1 MDLNVLLSLPL
12 PKVADVFCAESSA
25 IHNQLVIAPLERRH
39 ADAIIFWLHASGWV
53 SNSGDTMTINRTP
66 QQTNEIMTRRR
77 RGARKWAI
85 GVTSRNRTP
94 SEPVTTIIPWGP
106 NQDYMVPPPEPL
118 FTLMEWLLRAVCLT
132 MKPRE
137 DQVSPLL
144 WMWSTRTPIPGAYRS
159 SPFLRSLFEKIV
171 VVLQQTSSM
180 TVRTSQIQQLFNV
193 AVWSIAGSGFTH
205 AYIQNL
211 LVPDLL
217 HLKIC
222 GLEGIRELIIHY
234 DGRGDEWYI
243 STEGSHREIAVAI
256 FRSATCGGSIP
267 KWTSPSIVG
276 GA

>member
-1 MDLNVLLSLPL
+1 MALEQELSADLNVLLSQPL

-25 IHNQLVIAPLERRH
+25 IHNQLVIAPIERRQ

-53 SNSGDTMTINRTP
+53 SNNGDTVTISRTL
-66 QQTNEIMTRRR
+66 QQTNTMVTRRR

-85 GVTSRNRTP
+85 GVTSANRNP
-94 SEPVTTIIPWGP
+94 SDANTIAIPWGP
-106 NQDYMVPPPEPL
+106 NNDYMEPPPEPL

-132 MKPRE
+132 MKPHN

-144 WMWSTRTPIPGAYRS
+144 WMWSTRTPILGAYRS
-159 SPFLRSLFEKIV
+159 SPFLRSLFEKLI

-180 TVRTSQIQQLFNV
+180 TVRTSQIQQLFNA
-193 AVWSIAGSGFTH
+193 AVWSIAGSGFTN

-222 GLEGIRELIIHY
+222 GLEGIREVIIHY
-234 DGRGDEWYI
+234 DGRGDEWYV
-243 STEGSHREIAVAI
+243 STEGSHRDVAIAI
-256 FRSATCGGSIP
+256 FRSSTYAGCIP
-267 KWTSPSIVG
+267 K
-276 GA
+276 